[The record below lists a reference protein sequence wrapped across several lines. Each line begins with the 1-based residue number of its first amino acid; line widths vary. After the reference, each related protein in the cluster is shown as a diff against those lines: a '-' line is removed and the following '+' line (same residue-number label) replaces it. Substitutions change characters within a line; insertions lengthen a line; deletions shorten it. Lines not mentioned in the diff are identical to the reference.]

1 VIAGVVFSLL
11 ASVCFSISNLLEK
24 RAVDA
29 MSDISA
35 VSTRAMV
42 AKLVRS
48 PVWLIGFV
56 VGVVAVGLMVLSYEL
71 APIAVVQTI
80 FGAGL
85 VLIVIASHLI
95 LHESMSRRELIGL
108 AVIVAAVVLVS
119 VTLTSAAAPGVGGSL
134 RSVMWASGATV
145 VVAFAAYGALS
156 RSRVGDASLR
166 FGVAS
171 GLLYGV
177 AALQTK
183 SVAVLLNHHGVVHG
197 AGRAFT
203 TAYPYVFVVAS
214 LLGLI
219 VFQRGLQRS
228 RISVLVPLTNVVASV
243 YVVVVGMVV
252 FDEPLPSNDVLA
264 TLRLSGFAL
273 ALIGNWLLAVGP
285 LTPRAFARSGP
296 SADAIEGR

>member
-1 VIAGVVFSLL
+1 MIIGVVVSLL
-11 ASVCFSISNLLEK
+11 ASVCFSASNLLEK

-35 VSTRAMV
+35 VSTRAML
-42 AKLVRS
+42 AKLIRS
-48 PVWLIGFV
+48 PMWMTGFV
-56 VGVVAVGLMVLSYEL
+56 VGVVAAGLMVLGYEF

-85 VLIVIASHLI
+85 VLIVAASHLY
-95 LHESMSRRELIGL
+95 LHESMDRRELVGL
-108 AVIVAAVVLVS
+108 VIIIAAVVLVS

-134 RSVMWASGATV
+134 RSVMGASGATL
-145 VVAFAAYGALS
+145 VVAFAGYGALS
-156 RSRVGDASLR
+156 RAHVGDASLR
-166 FGVAS
+166 FGATS

-183 SVAVLLNHHGVVHG
+183 SVAVLLNRDGVLHG

-252 FDEPLPSNDVLA
+252 FDEPLPRNGVLA
-264 TLRLSGFAL
+264 ALRLIGFAL
-273 ALIGNWLLAVGP
+273 ALGGNWLLAVGP
-285 LTPRAFARSGP
+285 MTPRAFTSSGP
-296 SADAIEGR
+296 SVHAPDGG

>member
-1 VIAGVVFSLL
+1 VIIGVVVSLL
-11 ASVCFSISNLLEK
+11 ASVCFSTSNLLEK

-29 MSDISA
+29 MSDISV
-35 VSTRAMV
+35 VSTRGML
-42 AKLVRS
+42 AKLSRS

-56 VGVVAVGLMVLSYEL
+56 VGVVAAGLMVLGYEF

-85 VLIVIASHLI
+85 LLIVTASHVY
-95 LHESMSRRELIGL
+95 LHESMDRREWIGL
-108 AVIVAAVVLVS
+108 AVITVAVVLVS
-119 VTLTSAAAPGVGGSL
+119 VTLTSAATPGVGGSL
-134 RSVMWASGATV
+134 RSVMWASGATIL
-145 VVAFAAYGALS
+145 VAFAAYGALE
-156 RSRVGDASLR
+156 RAHVGDASLR
-166 FGVAS
+166 FGAAS

-183 SVAVLLNHHGVVHG
+183 SVAVLLHHDGIVHGV
-197 AGRAFT
+197 GRAFS
-203 TAYPYVFVVAS
+203 TAYPYVFLVAS

-252 FDEPLPSNDVLA
+252 FDEPLPSNAVLA
-264 TLRLSGFAL
+264 TLRLIGFAL
-273 ALIGNWLLAVGP
+273 ALVGNWLLAVGP
-285 LTPRAFARSGP
+285 LAPRVFARSDP
-296 SADAIEGR
+296 SAVTETG